1 MGKGE
6 GLTLLS
12 KEAVQKE
19 GIEVKVSQGDIIEML
34 VSERVD
40 EIKSMVQTLDNT
52 YNDLKEGLDAEYKA
66 AIKHH
71 ASLVKVPKG
80 TKLDINKCSAN
91 MQQLGQRNEF
101 MLCRPF
107 NGNYY
112 NPRSNTLQYQKE
124 SRRYVDD
131 VHCKGS
137 VPVIKVIDGVRLT
150 GWIEFEFDFKHD
162 PKLVTLAEKLE
173 KQVDAFI
180 QSMPPEGINENALT
194 KKIKTEF
201 TKQFVKTMSPEF
213 QKSLKKGFGFNM

>member
-1 MGKGE
+1 MKKGE
-6 GLTLLS
+6 ELVLLS

-40 EIKSMVQTLDNT
+40 EIKTMVQTLNST
-52 YNDLKEGLDAEYKA
+52 HNQLKEGFSAEYQA

-80 TKLDINKCSAN
+80 TTLNLDKCSAT
-91 MQQLGQRNEF
+91 MKSHKSEFTLSHPRN
-101 MLCRPF
+101 
-107 NGNYY
+107 Y
-112 NPRSNTLQYQKE
+112 NEYNTRTTILQYQKD
-124 SRRYVDD
+124 SRRYIDD
-131 VHCKGS
+131 VHCKGT
-137 VPVIKVIDGVRLT
+137 VPVIKVIEGVQLT
-150 GWIEFEFDFKHD
+150 GYIEFEFDFKHD
-162 PKLVTLAEKLE
+162 PKLVALAKKLE

-180 QSMPPEGINENALT
+180 ESMPKEGINETALT